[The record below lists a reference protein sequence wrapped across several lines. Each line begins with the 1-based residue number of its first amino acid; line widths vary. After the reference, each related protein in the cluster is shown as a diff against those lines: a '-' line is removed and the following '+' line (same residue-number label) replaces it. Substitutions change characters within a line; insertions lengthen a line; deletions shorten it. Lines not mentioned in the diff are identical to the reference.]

1 MFVDRFSFSSLRG
14 SLWRPPFGWG
24 GPGSAVGDPGSVL
37 IDPCSDL
44 GARNWDD
51 ATPLAARQNSRIRT
65 RVQSFGNAG
74 GPLVHAGPDYLKY
87 IYALEMA
94 QRHTNKLGTNMT
106 AHNITA
112 HNILSHTR
120 FCATKYCAPL
130 SELHFHII
138 VGVVFRPLTQLQP
151 RLLLLLLLA
160 GILPRPALPTT
171 ARPTA
176 ARPTAARSIA
186 VDLAVC
192 GGV

>member
-1 MFVDRFSFSSLRG
+1 MQPLS
-14 SLWRPPFGWG
+14 PPDKIPEFE
-24 GPGSAVGDPGSVL
+24 PGSKVS
-37 IDPCSDL
+37 
-44 GARNWDD
+44 
-51 ATPLAARQNSRIRT
+51 ATLAAACT
-65 RVQSFGNAG
+65 RRA
-74 GPLVHAGPDYLKY
+74 DYLKY